1 MTSSSRSEGCRAFGT
16 GREMSCGVSKETAFS
31 GKEGRVSAG
40 RIFRSYNVEIPDPE
54 DCVKVLNLDRP
65 PRSSLISLAMVS

>member
-1 MTSSSRSEGCRAFGT
+1 
-16 GREMSCGVSKETAFS
+16 MSCGVSKETAFS

-65 PRSSLISLAMVS
+65 QGHH